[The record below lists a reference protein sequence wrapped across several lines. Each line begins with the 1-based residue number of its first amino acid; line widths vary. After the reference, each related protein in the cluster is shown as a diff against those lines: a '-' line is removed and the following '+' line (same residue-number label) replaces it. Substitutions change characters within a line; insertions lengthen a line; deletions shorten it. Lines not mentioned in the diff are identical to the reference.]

1 MISNAEPL
9 SFERCPRNIVRLIQ
23 EDERMLTGSMVALV
37 TPFTHQGNVD
47 YALLEKL
54 VEFHIQ
60 QGTDAIVS
68 VGTTGES
75 TTLSH
80 DEHVDVVK
88 ATVEIASKRI
98 KVVAGNGSNST
109 SEAVQLTER
118 IAPLGVDGFLNVSP
132 YYNKPPRKGLIGHFS
147 ACAEASDVP
156 QILYNVPGRTCCD
169 MTPDIVADLAKIP
182 NVVGIKEATGE
193 VARVAQIHE
202 LCGPDFIQLSG
213 DDPTAREFLLAG
225 GHGVISVTANIT
237 PKLMKEL
244 VDAAR
249 RGDKEAAEHADNQM
263 RALHEA
269 LFIEANPIPVKWA
282 MARLGWIEGNY
293 RLPLVSPE
301 LDSQNHIEEALK
313 QAGLV

>member
-1 MISNAEPL
+1 
-9 SFERCPRNIVRLIQ
+9 
-23 EDERMLTGSMVALV
+23 MLTGSMVALV
-37 TPFTHQGNVD
+37 TPFTSQGNVD
-47 YALLEKL
+47 YSLLAKL

-60 QGTDAIVS
+60 EGTDAIVS

-88 ATVEIASKRI
+88 ATVEVADKRI

-118 IAPLGVDGFLNVSP
+118 IAPLGVDGFLNVTP
-132 YYNKPPRKGLIGHFS
+132 YYNKPPKQGLIGHFS

-169 MTPDIVADLAKIP
+169 IQPEVVAELAQIQ

-193 VARVAQIHE
+193 VDRVAKIRD

-213 DDPTAREFLLAG
+213 DDPTAAEFLLAG

-244 VDAAR
+244 VDTAR
-249 RGDKEAAEHADNQM
+249 RGESEAAHAIDAKM
-263 RALHEA
+263 RALHDA

-282 MARLGWIEGNY
+282 MARLGWVEGNY

-301 LDSQNHIEEALK
+301 LESQKVIEEALK